1 MEHVTVFFENI
12 SNAIIPLN
20 DFLWKYVLV
29 IALLGMGIIF
39 TVSSRFVQFRHF
51 RRMFALL
58 KSGKAFEDQGEQH
71 LSSFQA
77 LIVSLA
83 GRVGG
88 GAIVGVAAAISLGG
102 PGAVFW
108 LWIVGL
114 IGMATSFIE
123 CTLAQAY
130 KRFGDGRSFRGG
142 PSFYIIH
149 GLGHKW
155 KPLALLVSFLLFIT
169 YGFCFNGVQAY
180 AVANSV
186 HEAFSIPMWILS
198 PLLGIAVAAIIMGGL
213 SRIAKI
219 SDLLVPIMIFGYMAM
234 AIIMVAFNISQ
245 IPAAFQLIVKSAF
258 GLEPAIGGGIG
269 AAITMGVRRSLFSSE
284 AGIGSA
290 PNVAATADVNH
301 PADQGVMQAFSVFI
315 DTIVVCSCTA
325 FIILLSGVYKPGM
338 AAGASGIILAQD
350 SLATVLGNPGRIF
363 LSLALMLFA
372 FTTIIY
378 NYFLGENSLSAFGIT
393 NKWAMMVYRAA
404 VIIICMIGAFANLA
418 TVFSFADLA
427 MGLLGC
433 ANIIALA
440 LLIKPALRLIRDYDD
455 QLKRGIADPV
465 FDAAAFNQPGIDV
478 EVWSRSRLEKVMTDR
493 SQYDAERLAKL
504 RARRQAL
511 KEEEKKLE
519 AEEEKLTG
527 EILKK

>member
-1 MEHVTVFFENI
+1 MEHITAFFEDISTAIVPLNNFLWNYILVTV
-12 SNAIIPLN
+12 
-20 DFLWKYVLV
+20 LV
-29 IALLGMGIIF
+29 GLGLIF
-39 TVSSRFVQFRHF
+39 TISSRFVQFRYF

-58 KSGKAFEDQGEQH
+58 KGGKAFEDQGTEH

-108 LWIVGL
+108 LWAVGL
-114 IGMATSFIE
+114 IGMGTSFIE

-130 KRFGDGRSFRGG
+130 KRFGEGGSFRGG
-142 PSFYIIH
+142 PSFYIIY
-149 GLGHKW
+149 GLGRQW
-155 KPLALLVSFLLFIT
+155 KPLALLVSFLLFVT

-186 HEAFSIPMWILS
+186 HEAFMHEGFAVPMWVLS
-198 PLLGIAVAAIIMGGL
+198 LLLGIAVAAIIMGGL
-213 SRIAKI
+213 QRIAKI
-219 SDLLVPIMIFGYMAM
+219 SDILVPIMIFGYMAM
-234 AIIMVAFNISQ
+234 AIIVVIVNITAV
-245 IPAAFQLIVKSAF
+245 PAAFHLIFKSAF

-315 DTIVVCSCTA
+315 DTVVVCSCTA
-325 FIILLSGVYKPGM
+325 FIILLSGVYQPGM
-338 AAGASGIILAQD
+338 EAGASGIVLAQD

-378 NYFLGENSLSAFGIT
+378 NYFLGENSLNAFGIT
-393 NKWAMMVYRAA
+393 SKWAILLYRAA
-404 VIIICMIGAFANLA
+404 VVVICMIGAFANLA

-427 MGLLGC
+427 MGLLAC

-440 LLIKPALRLIRDYDD
+440 FLIKLALRLIRDYDN
-455 QLKRGIADPV
+455 QLKRGIAEPI
-465 FDAAAFNQPGIDV
+465 FDAAGFNQQGIDAA
-478 EVWSRSRLEKVMTDR
+478 VWNRGRLEKALEDR
-493 SQYDAERLAKL
+493 NAYEMPR
-504 RARRQAL
+504 RFRRQGPPQ
-511 KEEEKKLE
+511 KQGGKL
-519 AEEEKLTG
+519 LPPQDSQS
-527 EILKK
+527 